1 MSANHPSLSR
11 RDAGWLLLAAGAAAA
26 LPARGLAAGP
36 GNRVVCVSKQINE
49 FIFDIGAQ
57 SHLVARDLTSIYPPQ
72 ITRLTSVGYHRALSA
87 EGIISMR
94 PSVLLTDGN
103 VGPDPVLVQVRSVG
117 IPIETMAPGE
127 TLQTAQQLM
136 LRLGR
141 YFGREAAAK
150 TIVARWQAGMKTA
163 LAAVAPYAKAP
174 KPRVLM
180 IHFGQIGNTYLGL
193 TRGSAADQIINW
205 AGGVNALDQMG
216 GMARLT
222 PEIIARAAP
231 DIIIA
236 TDVGFD
242 RYGSPAK
249 FRDLPGVG
257 LTPAAKALRI
267 HRIFETEIMYFG
279 PRTPAALRKIA
290 GWLHPGR

>member
-1 MSANHPSLSR
+1 MSVDHNRLSR
-11 RDAGWLLLAAGAAAA
+11 RDAGRFLLAAGAAAA
-26 LPARGLAAGP
+26 VPARSLAAGP

-49 FIFDIGAQ
+49 FVFDIGAQ
-57 SHLVARDLTSIYPPQ
+57 SHLVARDLTSIFPPQ
-72 ITRLTSVGYHRALSA
+72 IRKLPSVGYHRALSA

-103 VGPDPVLVQVRSVG
+103 VGPEPVLAQVRSVG
-117 IPIETMAPGE
+117 IPVETMEPGKTPE
-127 TLQTAQQLM
+127 TAQELM
-136 LRLGR
+136 LRLGA

-150 TIVARWQAGMKTA
+150 TVVARWRAEMKPA
-163 LAAVAPYAKAP
+163 LAAMARYAAGP

-180 IHFGQIGNTYLGL
+180 IHFGQIVNNYLGV
-193 TRGSAADQIINW
+193 TRGSTADQIITW

-216 GMARLT
+216 GMSRLT
-222 PEIIARAAP
+222 PEIIARSAP

-249 FRDLPGVG
+249 FRELPGVA
-257 LTPAAKALRI
+257 LTPAAKSLRI
-267 HRIFETEIMYFG
+267 HRIDETEIMYFG